1 MNTNVFDEL
10 VIVKRSGQ
18 RVAFNKA
25 KIAIAI
31 KKAFDSTY
39 EDYDPN
45 SINKIYSSVLSFI
58 EENYKERKIES
69 LIGFFSFYIVFWEH

>member
-1 MNTNVFDEL
+1 MFSKFLLKTLTNKYISRINKTLQDEQ
-10 VIVKRSGQ
+10 S
-18 RVAFNKA
+18 FNKA

-45 SINKIYSSVLSFI
+45 SINKIY
-58 EENYKERKIES
+58 
-69 LIGFFSFYIVFWEH
+69 LIFCFTRII